1 MLNKILFF
9 GNERLATGLTTT
21 APTLRAL
28 IAAGYE
34 ITGVIVAQKQIG
46 KSRNARDLEIVQ
58 VANDN
63 GIPVFSPDK
72 LTDFMD
78 EIRAMKADAA
88 VLAAYGKIV
97 PESIINLFPRGIIN
111 IHPSLLPKHRGSI
124 PIESVILNG
133 ESETGVSLM
142 QLVAKMDAG
151 PVYKQQQV
159 SVPHNVSKQTLAD
172 QLQQLGADMLIE
184 HLPAILDGSLQPI
197 EQDESAATYDE
208 RITKEHSQLD
218 FTKSAD
224 QLEREIRA
232 YAVWPRSRT
241 TLGGIECIITKAH
254 AVQKDGPSGVSG
266 EIWRDGTSIGIYC
279 SQDILAIDT
288 LLPAGKKEMSAS
300 AFIAGYQL

>member
-1 MLNKILFF
+1 MKLNKILFF
-9 GNERLATGLTTT
+9 GNERLATGLGTT

-28 IAAGYE
+28 IAAGYN

-58 VANDN
+58 VANAHD
-63 GIPVFSPDK
+63 IPVFSPDK
-72 LTDFMD
+72 LTDFAND
-78 EIRAMKADAA
+78 IQAMKVDAA

-97 PESIINLFPRGIIN
+97 PQSIIDLFPHGIIN

-151 PVYKQQQV
+151 PVYKKQQV
-159 SVPHNVSKQTLAD
+159 SVSDNVTKQALAD
-172 QLQQLGADMLIE
+172 QLQQLGADLLIE

-208 RITKEHSQLD
+208 RISKEQSQLD
-218 FTKSAD
+218 FSKTAEE
-224 QLEREIRA
+224 LERQIRA
-232 YAVWPRSRT
+232 YAGWPRSRT
-241 TLGGIECIITKAH
+241 KLGTVECIITKAH
-254 AVQKDGPSGVSG
+254 VIHEDGPTG
-266 EIWRDGTSIGIYC
+266 ELWRDGTSIGIYC
-279 SQDILAIDT
+279 SQGILAIDT

-300 AFIAGYQL
+300 SFVAGYQL